1 MELEET
7 IKNLCQALKEEADA
21 VISYTDKIAAAKNTE
36 GAEGSMQVMEA
47 IMLDE
52 VEHIQNICLE
62 LTRLVTAG
70 SEEPHGE
77 EGEV

>member
-1 MELEET
+1 MDET

-21 VISYTDKIAAAKNTE
+21 VISYTDKIAVARNIE
-36 GAEGSMQVMEA
+36 GADGSLQVMEA

-62 LTRLVTAG
+62 LTRLVTDV
-70 SEEPHGE
+70 SEQPPGE
-77 EGEV
+77 KSEV